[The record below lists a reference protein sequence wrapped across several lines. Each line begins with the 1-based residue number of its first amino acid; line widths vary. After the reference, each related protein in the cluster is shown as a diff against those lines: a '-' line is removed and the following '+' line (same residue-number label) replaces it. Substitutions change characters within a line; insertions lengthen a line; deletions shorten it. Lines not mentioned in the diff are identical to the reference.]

1 MVNYYEQF
9 KPTADVR
16 AKSYFKIVSD
26 LAKQIPVVEKRLA
39 DERLAA
45 ENFKSRF
52 AKLEELSIESLSG
65 DVGSFEKYKTSMK
78 KLQNDLEISEEI
90 TDNIEKRILPAAK
103 QRLDDA
109 TTNLKIV
116 LNQLV
121 LSSRKFADA
130 EINILL
136 KSCIVEH
143 DSFLDA
149 FGKIFQDYGLVFI
162 ANDEAQCPG
171 PWPERE
177 IEEMRIR
184 LGMVPNPEPSH
195 QEIWKN
201 YNEQTMAEYA
211 EAVPAEPTPDAGPVD
226 VPQEPIDERN
236 IPEAYI
242 LTKENSPARGI
253 PLEDY
258 IAQGGTFPD
267 DEPDAGDA
275 PDAGLDEP
283 EATTIDDPEPGG
295 E

>member
-1 MVNYYEQF
+1 MTDYYETF
-9 KPTADVR
+9 KAEADAR

-39 DERLAA
+39 DERDNAA
-45 ENFKSRF
+45 NFKSRF

-65 DVGSFEKYKTSMK
+65 DIGSFEKYKTSMK
-78 KLQNDLEISEEI
+78 KLQNDLEVSEEI
-90 TDNIEKRILPAAK
+90 IGNVESRILPGAK

-130 EINILL
+130 EIDDLL
-136 KSCIVEH
+136 RAVITEH
-143 DSFLDA
+143 DAFLDS
-149 FGKIFQDYGLVFI
+149 FVRIFQDYGLSFI
-162 ANDEAQCPG
+162 CSDEGFCPG
-171 PWPERE
+171 PFAERE
-177 IEEMRIR
+177 IEEMRIK
-184 LGMVPNPEPSH
+184 LKMVPNPEPSH

-211 EAVPAEPTPDAGPVD
+211 EAVPAEPTRDAGPVD
-226 VPQEPIDERN
+226 VPQEPDERD
-236 IPEAYI
+236 IPVAVI
-242 LTKENSPARGI
+242 LTPETSPSRGV

-258 IAQGGTFPD
+258 LAAGGTFD

-275 PDAGLDEP
+275 PDAGLDAP
-283 EATTIDDPEPGG
+283 EAAQDVEKEPGDN
-295 E
+295 